1 MQDRITTCCR
11 IPEAR
16 ISNQSIDFRA
26 YFCIESYE
34 LDDMMARIIGKDSGL
49 TLTGGQV
56 AAGSNPV
63 SPNFFESRAK
73 LGVIFPKKP

>member
-1 MQDRITTCCR
+1 
-11 IPEAR
+11 
-16 ISNQSIDFRA
+16 
-26 YFCIESYE
+26 
-34 LDDMMARIIGKDSGL
+34 MMARIIGKDSGL